1 MSRFP
6 LLTSIL
12 IVNGALAIGEVAP
25 SFQNQRQTSGVVG
38 VTGGQTARLSVLYPT
53 APAPILQ
60 VLCAATLVIADDQ
73 GKVLKSMDVSQLV
86 AGRSVSC
93 RSERRYGSGR
103 RRPHGSSRVQHRTQ
117 WLSSFG
123 DARDHRQRHAEKHCW
138 SWGVEPHTQWHMQW
152 PRPHQRPRFH
162 NSAQSFLNLLPGCRK
177 CLLRFD

>member
-12 IVNGALAIGEVAP
+12 IMNGALATAQVAP
-25 SFQNQRQTSGVVG
+25 SFQNQQQTSGVVG

-86 AGRSVSC
+86 AGKSVSVDLNADTDLAGVARTEIHGFSIAPNGC
-93 RSERRYGSGR
+93 HLLATLEIIDNATQKTLLVVGSKTTY
-103 RRPHGSSRVQHRTQ
+103 PV
-117 WLSSFG
+117 
-123 DARDHRQRHAEKHCW
+123 AHAVPAP
-138 SWGVEPHTQWHMQW
+138 SPTPAVP
-152 PRPHQRPRFH
+152 
-162 NSAQSFLNLLPGCRK
+162 
-177 CLLRFD
+177 